1 MARFN
6 TGTANTRRTQVNRK
20 PDLVTHE
27 GHPAYSKGNREE
39 LFQLAVVN
47 FVGQDGYYEKGAQ
60 RDERFV
66 QLIRAVAAEENGFPW
81 LVRFTRF
88 LRTKANMRTASL
100 VVAVEGAKA
109 MLDSEYESAW
119 DTERKQHYT
128 NRMLINAAL
137 DRADEPGELLGYW
150 ESKYGAAPAKVP
162 NGIKKGLADAAN
174 RLYDEYATLKYDRE
188 GGIRFADV
196 IALAHPTPQGVDQ
209 ANLFSYLV
217 ATRQHVPDVEIPDV
231 LPMLRTRAEL
241 YSLPVESRRT
251 LALSDEGHAVLKKAG
266 MTWEALAGW
275 AQTEMDAKM
284 WEAVIPQMGY
294 MALLRNLRNFDQ
306 AGVSRSVAKAVAERL
321 ADPEQVKRSRQL
333 PYRFWSAYKASQDSD
348 RWKAALN
355 EALDQSLA
363 NVPELE
369 GNTLILV
376 DTSHSMTATFSQKSK
391 VTGAEQ
397 AALFGAALAAKN
409 GRAELV
415 GFADGSFVHQVR
427 RGQGVLNATNAFLA
441 RQGEVG
447 YGTQMTAAIQRHLA
461 GTHDRLVIISDMQA
475 FHPGSS
481 YDSYG
486 YGYGSRANREVMDL
500 VPADVPIYGFDV
512 AGYEGSPID
521 AKRPNRYQFGGL
533 TDHVFRMLR
542 LIEDGVEQVDALEV

>member
-6 TGTANTRRTQVNRK
+6 TGAANPRRTQVNRK

-27 GHPAYSKGNREE
+27 GHPAYSKGAREE

-47 FVGQDGYYEKGAQ
+47 FVGQDAFYESGAD

-66 QLIRAVAAEENGFPW
+66 KLIRAVAAEKDGFPW
-81 LVRFTRF
+81 LVRFAKF
-88 LRTKANMRTASL
+88 LRTKANMRTASIIL
-100 VVAVEGAKA
+100 AVETVKA
-109 MLDSEYESAW
+109 MIDQDYSGGW
-119 DTERKQHYT
+119 DDTRKLIYT
-128 NRMLINAAL
+128 NRQMISSAL
-137 DRADEPGELLGYW
+137 DRADEPGELVAYW
-150 ESKYGAAPAKVP
+150 HGKYGTNPAKVP
-162 NGIKKGLADAAN
+162 NSIKKGLADAVL
-174 RLYDEYATLKYDRE
+174 RLYDEYSMLKYDRE

-196 IALAHPTPQGVDQ
+196 IALTHPKPERDSAQ
-209 ANLFSYLV
+209 ADLFGWLV
-217 ATRQHVPDVEIPDV
+217 ASRQHVPAEDNPIPV
-231 LPMLRTRAEL
+231 QLEMVRNRAHL
-241 YSLPVESRRT
+241 YALPVAERR
-251 LALSDEGHAVLKKAG
+251 ALVLSEDGQDRLKAAG

-306 AGVSRSVAKAVAERL
+306 AGVSLRVAKSVAERL

-333 PYRFWSAYKASQDSD
+333 PFRFWSAYKASQDSD
-348 RWKAALN
+348 RWKGALD
-355 EALDQSLA
+355 EALTHSLA

-376 DTSHSMTATFSQKSK
+376 DTSGSMTATFSARGTI
-391 VTGAEQ
+391 TGAEQ
-397 AALFGAALAAKN
+397 AALFGSALAVKN

-415 GFADGSFVHQVR
+415 GFADQSFVHPVR

-441 RQGEVG
+441 RQGSVG
-447 YGTQMTAAIQRHLA
+447 YGTQMTLAIQKHLTSA
-461 GTHDRLVIISDMQA
+461 HDRLVIISDMQA
-475 FHPGSS
+475 FQPGYHGWGSS
-481 YDSYG
+481 RG
-486 YGYGSRANREVMDL
+486 REVMDL

-512 AGYEGSPID
+512 SGYEGSPID
-521 AKRPNRYQFGGL
+521 AQRPNRYQFGGL

-542 LIEDGVEQVDALEV
+542 LIEDGVEQVDALGV